1 MPLIVRLVFALVAAG
16 FCWPSV
22 ATAQTYGSCSVGTA
36 NTDLGNASSFVV
48 GTSSQSGSGGSG
60 MACSAISLITTSYL
74 KLRVESSSFL
84 LTGPSG
90 QTIPFVMSGSVG
102 GAAIGAGTEFD
113 FSGFDLLNLF
123 SGPGGVVPVYFRTT
137 ATVGLAAGSYT
148 GSVSLRWYFS
158 VCTLGAVACLAY
170 SNSPGASRNIFGVL
184 NNWGSGV
191 AVTINVSLTVEKD
204 CIITAPDLA
213 FGTAPLV
220 GTFNPVTRTISI
232 RCSAGTAYTVG
243 LDNGANAI
251 GSIRH
256 MRRGATSDYL
266 TYEIYRDTVTTDRW
280 GNMGAERRSSV
291 SADSNPG
298 VYDGSTLQGF
308 TYRAVIDPGQLTPP
322 AGTYTDTII
331 LDEAF

>member
-1 MPLIVRLVFALVAAG
+1 
-16 FCWPSV
+16 
-22 ATAQTYGSCSVGTA
+22 
-36 NTDLGNASSFVV
+36 
-48 GTSSQSGSGGSG
+48 

-74 KLRVESSSFL
+74 KLRVETSTFV

-90 QTIPFVMSGSVG
+90 QTIPFVMSGSAG

-123 SGPGGVVPVYFRTT
+123 SGPGGAVPVYFRTT
-137 ATVGLAAGSYT
+137 PATGLAAGSYT

-170 SNSPGASRNIFGVL
+170 SNSPGATRNIFGVL
-184 NNWGSGV
+184 SNWGSGV
-191 AVTINVSLTVEKD
+191 PVTINVSLTVEND

-213 FGTAPLV
+213 FGAAPLAV
-220 GTFNPVTRTISI
+220 TFNPVTRTISI
-232 RCSAGTAYTVG
+232 RCSAGAAYTVG
-243 LDNGANAI
+243 LDNGANAS
-251 GSIRH
+251 GSKRR

-266 TYEIYRDTVTTDRW
+266 TYEIYRDTITTDRW
-280 GNMGAERRSSV
+280 GNVGAERRSST

-298 VYDGSTLQGF
+298 IYNGSTLQGF
-308 TYRAVIDPGQLTPP
+308 SYRAAIDPAQPTPP

-331 LDEAF
+331 LDVTF